1 MADLEFLKVYWKQY
15 VLLEKRM
22 LDLSDYVAIHPKN
35 YAVFSSHFIS
45 MYLTICSEIDS
56 IADEFCKE
64 LNITEK
70 ERFGIHNKI
79 NHIVSKYSN
88 LKSWRCATK
97 FPNEGIN
104 IVPFAKFIDNESAD
118 WWKVYNN
125 IKHKRTEKNGKQY
138 NYELANLKNILHAL
152 AALYMLL
159 YKMQK
164 EFYPDCAYAC
174 KSDLF
179 EIVIV

>member
-22 LDLSDYVAIHPKN
+22 LDISEYITIHRRN

-56 IADEFCKE
+56 VTDEFCKN
-64 LNITEK
+64 LGFSEK
-70 ERFGIHNKI
+70 ERYGIKNKI
-79 NHIVSKYSN
+79 SYIREKYKN
-88 LKSWRCATK
+88 LKNWTCKTK
-97 FPNEGIN
+97 FPNEEFDIA
-104 IVPFAKFIDNESAD
+104 PFAKFVDNESAD

-125 IKHKRTEKNGKQY
+125 IKHKRTERNGEQY